1 MNISR
6 LILFCSLLT
15 VTSWGASAENGALLF
30 EGVKPFKNGGVAC
43 ISCHN
48 VNSPSVIAGGAL
60 AHDLTY
66 MGGDMGASIGAMVAD
81 VNAMPS
87 PIMTEAYTGHN
98 LTEEERADLSAFF
111 VKKVNPKSKDT
122 GLASLFWIVG
132 LFGTAGIFGGLTLLG
147 KKRIKNKSVNH
158 EIYERQMKTKWRS

>member
-30 EGVKPFKNGGVAC
+30 EGVKAFKNGGVAC

-48 VNSPSVIAGGAL
+48 VNSPSVIAGGSL

-66 MGGDMGASIGAMVAD
+66 MGGEMGASIGAMVAD

-87 PIMTEAYTGHN
+87 PIMTEAYRGHS
-98 LTEEERADLSAFF
+98 LTEKERADLSAFF
-111 VKKVNPKSKDT
+111 VEKVDPKSKDT
-122 GLASLFWIVG
+122 GLAALFWIFG
-132 LFGTAGIFGGLTLLG
+132 LLGSGGIFAGLRLLG
-147 KKRIKNKSVNH
+147 KNRTKNKSVNH